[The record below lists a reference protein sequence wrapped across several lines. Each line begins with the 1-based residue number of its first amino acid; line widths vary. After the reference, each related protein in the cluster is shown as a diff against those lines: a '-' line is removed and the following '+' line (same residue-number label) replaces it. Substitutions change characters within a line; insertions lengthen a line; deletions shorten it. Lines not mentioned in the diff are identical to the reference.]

1 MTSIHFDHAFEWD
14 ETKRQLNLAKHGVD
28 FTAAKRMLEDMPT
41 MLEDTRQDYG
51 ELRCLAIGKEAG
63 RLLVVVFTV
72 REGVYRIISAR
83 KANARERG
91 KYAD

>member
-1 MTSIHFDHAFEWD
+1 MLFEWD
-14 ETKRQLNLAKHGVD
+14 ETKRQSNLAKHGVD

-51 ELRCLAIGKEAG
+51 ELRCLAIGKDAG
-63 RLLVVVFTV
+63 RLLVVAFTAFTV
-72 REGVYRIISAR
+72 RDGVYRIISAR

>member
-1 MTSIHFDHAFEWD
+1 
-14 ETKRQLNLAKHGVD
+14 
-28 FTAAKRMLEDMPT
+28 MLEDMPT

-72 REGVYRIISAR
+72 RDGVYRIISAAR

-91 KYAD
+91 KYADWVR